1 MSTPAL
7 LVRTALP
14 RSRIKPG
21 TRPCPGLLR
30 LRQTVLPISIGITSG
45 LVALTHQRPMR
56 LDAAVQQQTR
66 TLATNPPKNKE
77 DGRFLSAETVKQL
90 SRGSLA
96 GIVELK
102 SWAFET
108 EMTLTLEI
116 RLFHGVNGERLL
128 QDTCPA
134 GRNYYAHL
142 PCKSRGHAQVYQH
155 YISLFH
161 ISLLNPS
168 RVLFPPCVAV
178 NQNPFSIRA
187 RLFRISF

>member
-96 GIVELK
+96 GFFTGLMVSVFSKTLVLLAGITMLIFHVAARNGIDLVAYFKLK
-102 SWAFET
+102 EHFRGSRILAALNQHTAFK
-108 EMTLTLEI
+108 LSFALA
-116 RLFHGVNGERLL
+116 F
-128 QDTCPA
+128 
-134 GRNYYAHL
+134 
-142 PCKSRGHAQVYQH
+142 
-155 YISLFH
+155 
-161 ISLLNPS
+161 
-168 RVLFPPCVAV
+168 VLSAFM
-178 NQNPFSIRA
+178 
-187 RLFRISF
+187 SF